1 MAQLSINQC
10 QNCGKILAPGVTKC
24 GKCHTEHSVIPTVVN
39 PLRFSAAEAA
49 EYRSQ
54 FEEQVKEFPKDS
66 NALFAMGL
74 TYLGLKNYELAD
86 EYFRKAVALTP
97 SNPDVYYYTALSLFH
112 HRSVMNLSKMEMDRI
127 EQWLDTAVKIQ
138 PKRKYLIL
146 QMILRQ
152 GMSSMGLNVDTDK
165 LSPAELLQQAKIT
178 VQEED
183 ELYEIEQHV
192 LVTDEK
198 TRALVNS
205 LVNGDKAGNT
215 SIFPETMNAYL
226 NFCDYA
232 RENDG
237 EWSTENVKKLCDED
251 ARRAFFK
258 VLHEPQVPQK
268 LPKPSLIAPF
278 FKSLWKGALAIFSVI
293 VIIIIVQGFLKWGGD
308 KTIKG
313 ETPQARLEAFQSM
326 AEGRKVYV
334 ARYRDEAGKEMSVR
348 GPFNDEKVLS
358 LPDATKYSWKVPG
371 FKGNLGKILIIL
383 PLILWA
389 LFTIKRFYVCARERR
404 DVGKRNQADR
414 EQYERDHAAYLDRP
428 SIEDY
433 KLFCSLF
440 AGPNNNGYIVD
451 EGDFVEAALQQ
462 AHIAEEDIKNG
473 NGKIFF
479 SCYLLDT
486 DNNNNDCRDP
496 EITLRQMAVRVCV
509 AMRDSIV
516 FLHGIWETESNVMP
530 ILDQERL
537 LYSQIANFRNV
548 QSYSTLDL
556 VSHSNSVLAEII
568 YGYGD
573 FPSLFRYQ
581 GVNPSDDLTYST
593 TRTSDFDEFY
603 NSLVKMHTAYVKS

>member
-1 MAQLSINQC
+1 MAQLTINQC
-10 QNCGKILAPGVTKC
+10 QKCGKILAPGVTKC
-24 GKCHTEHSVIPTVVN
+24 GKCHTEHSVMPSVVN

-86 EYFRKAVALTP
+86 EHFRKAVALTP

-334 ARYRDEAGKEMSVR
+334 ARYRDEAGKEMAVR

-414 EQYERDHAAYLDRP
+414 EQYEREHAAYLDRP

-603 NSLVKMHTAYVKS
+603 NSLIKMHTAYIKS

>member
-334 ARYRDEAGKEMSVR
+334 ARYRDEAGKEIAVR

-414 EQYERDHAAYLDRP
+414 EQYEREHAAYLDRP

>member
-237 EWSTENVKKLCDED
+237 EWSSENVKKLCDED

-334 ARYRDEAGKEMSVR
+334 ARYKDEAGKEMAVR
-348 GPFNDEKVLS
+348 GPFTDDKVLS

-414 EQYERDHAAYLDRP
+414 EQYEREHAAYLDRP

-440 AGPNNNGYIVD
+440 AGPNNKGYIVD

-581 GVNPSDDLTYST
+581 GVNPSDDLTYSA

>member
-308 KTIKG
+308 KTITG

-334 ARYRDEAGKEMSVR
+334 ARYRDEAGKEMAVR

-389 LFTIKRFYVCARERR
+389 LFTIKRFYVCVRERR

-414 EQYERDHAAYLDRP
+414 EQYEREHAAYLDRP

>member
-86 EYFRKAVALTP
+86 EYFRKAVVLTP

-198 TRALVNS
+198 TRAMLNS

-237 EWSTENVKKLCDED
+237 EWSTENVKKLCDEN
-251 ARRAFFK
+251 ARRAFFQ

-308 KTIKG
+308 HTIKG

-334 ARYRDEAGKEMSVR
+334 ARYKDEAGKEMAVR
-348 GPFNDEKVLS
+348 GPFTDEKVLS

-371 FKGNLGKILIIL
+371 FKGNLGKLLIIL

-389 LFTIKRFYVCARERR
+389 LFTIKRFYVCASERR

-414 EQYERDHAAYLDRP
+414 EQYEREHAAYLDRP
-428 SIEDY
+428 TIEDY
-433 KLFCSLF
+433 KIFCSLF

-486 DNNNNDCRDP
+486 DDNNNDCRDP
-496 EITLRQMAVRVCV
+496 EITLRHMAVRVCV

-516 FLHGIWETESNVMP
+516 FLHGVWETESNVMP

-548 QSYSTLDL
+548 QSYSTLDV

-603 NSLVKMHTAYVKS
+603 TSLVKMHTAYVKS

>member
-1 MAQLSINQC
+1 MAQLTINQC
-10 QNCGKILAPGVTKC
+10 QKCGKILAPGVTKC
-24 GKCHTEHSVIPTVVN
+24 GKCHTEYSVMPSVVN

-86 EYFRKAVALTP
+86 EHFRKAVALTP

-152 GMSSMGLNVDTDK
+152 GISSMGLNVDTDK
-165 LSPAELLQQAKIT
+165 LSPAELLQQARIT
-178 VQEED
+178 AQEED

-334 ARYRDEAGKEMSVR
+334 ARYRDEAGKEIAVR

-414 EQYERDHAAYLDRP
+414 EQYEREHAAYLDRP

-548 QSYSTLDL
+548 QSYSTLDV

-603 NSLVKMHTAYVKS
+603 NSLIKMHTAYIKS

>member
-1 MAQLSINQC
+1 
-10 QNCGKILAPGVTKC
+10 
-24 GKCHTEHSVIPTVVN
+24 VIPTVVN

-334 ARYRDEAGKEMSVR
+334 ARYRDEAGKEMAVR

-414 EQYERDHAAYLDRP
+414 EQYEREHAAYLDRP

>member
-1 MAQLSINQC
+1 MAQLTINQC
-10 QNCGKILAPGVTKC
+10 QKCGKILAPGVTKC
-24 GKCHTEHSVIPTVVN
+24 GKCHTEHSVMPSVVN

-86 EYFRKAVALTP
+86 EHFRKAVALTP

-152 GMSSMGLNVDTDK
+152 GISSMGLNVDTDK
-165 LSPAELLQQAKIT
+165 LSPAELLQQARIT
-178 VQEED
+178 AQEED

-192 LVTDEK
+192 LITDEK

-205 LVNGDKAGNT
+205 LVSGDKAGNT

-226 NFCDYA
+226 NFCEYT
-232 RENDG
+232 REGDG
-237 EWSTENVKKLCDED
+237 EWSTENIKKLCDED
-251 ARRAFFK
+251 AREAFFK
-258 VLHEPQVPQK
+258 VLHEPQKPEK
-268 LPKPSLIAPF
+268 LPKPSFALPF
-278 FKSLWKGALAIFSVI
+278 FKSLWKGVLAFVAVI
-293 VIIIIVQGFLKWGGD
+293 VMLIIVQGFLKWGGD
-308 KTIKG
+308 KTITA
-313 ETPQARLEAFQSM
+313 ETPQERLEAFKSM

-334 ARYRDEAGKEMSVR
+334 ARYKDEAGKEQAVR
-348 GPFNDEKVLS
+348 GPFLDEKVLS
-358 LPDATKYSWKVPG
+358 LPDKTKYSWKAPG
-371 FKGNLGKILIIL
+371 LKGTFGQILILL
-383 PLILWA
+383 PLFLWA
-389 LFTIKRFYVCARERR
+389 ILTIKRFIVCSNGRSEVRKKNKANLEY
-404 DVGKRNQADR
+404 
-414 EQYERDHAAYLDRP
+414 YERAHAAYLDRP

-440 AGPNNNGYIVD
+440 AGPNKNSIVH
-451 EGDFVEAALQQ
+451 EGDFVEAALRQ
-462 AHIAEEDIKNG
+462 AHIAEDDIKNG

-479 SCYLLDT
+479 SCYLLDSD
-486 DNNNNDCRDP
+486 DNNDECRDP

-530 ILDQERL
+530 VLDQERL
-537 LYSQIANFRNV
+537 LYSQIANFRNI
-548 QSYSTLDL
+548 QSYSTLDV
-556 VSHSNSVLAEII
+556 VSHSNTVLAEII

-581 GVNPSDDLTYST
+581 GINPSDEMTYSA

-603 NSLVKMHTAYVKS
+603 NSLIKMHTAYIKS

>member
-49 EYRSQ
+49 GYRSQ

-198 TRALVNS
+198 TRTMLNS

-237 EWSTENVKKLCDED
+237 EWSTENVKKLCDEN

-308 KTIKG
+308 HTIKG

-334 ARYRDEAGKEMSVR
+334 ARYKDEAGKEMAVR
-348 GPFNDEKVLS
+348 GPFTDEKVLS

-371 FKGNLGKILIIL
+371 FKGNLGKLLIVL

-414 EQYERDHAAYLDRP
+414 EQYEREHAAYLDRP
-428 SIEDY
+428 TIEDY
-433 KLFCSLF
+433 KIFCSLF

-486 DNNNNDCRDP
+486 DDNNNDCRDP
-496 EITLRQMAVRVCV
+496 EITLRHMAVRVCV

-516 FLHGIWETESNVMP
+516 FLHGVWETESNVMP

-548 QSYSTLDL
+548 QSYSTLDV

-581 GVNPSDDLTYST
+581 GGNPSDDLTYST

>member
-278 FKSLWKGALAIFSVI
+278 FKSLWKGALAFFSVI

-334 ARYRDEAGKEMSVR
+334 ARYRDEAGKEMAVR

-414 EQYERDHAAYLDRP
+414 EQYEREHAAYLDRP

>member
-86 EYFRKAVALTP
+86 EYFRKAVVLTP

-198 TRALVNS
+198 TRAMLNS
-205 LVNGDKAGNT
+205 LVNGEKAGNT

-237 EWSTENVKKLCDED
+237 EWSTENVKKLCDEN

-308 KTIKG
+308 HTIKG

-334 ARYRDEAGKEMSVR
+334 ARYKDEAGKEMTVR
-348 GPFNDEKVLS
+348 GPFTDEKVLS

-371 FKGNLGKILIIL
+371 FKGNLGKLLIVL

-389 LFTIKRFYVCARERR
+389 LFTIKRFYVCASERR

-414 EQYERDHAAYLDRP
+414 EQYEREHAAYLDRP
-428 SIEDY
+428 TIEDY
-433 KLFCSLF
+433 KIFCSLF

-486 DNNNNDCRDP
+486 DDNNNDCRDP

-516 FLHGIWETESNVMP
+516 FLHGVWETESNVMP

-548 QSYSTLDL
+548 QSYSTLDV

>member
-49 EYRSQ
+49 GYRSQ

-198 TRALVNS
+198 TRTMLNS

-237 EWSTENVKKLCDED
+237 EWSTENVKKLCDEN

-308 KTIKG
+308 HTIKG

-334 ARYRDEAGKEMSVR
+334 ARYRDEAGKEIAVR

-414 EQYERDHAAYLDRP
+414 EQYEREHAAYLDRP

-462 AHIAEEDIKNG
+462 AHIAEDDIKNG

-479 SCYLLDT
+479 SCYLLDSD
-486 DNNNNDCRDP
+486 DNNDECRDP

-530 ILDQERL
+530 VLDQERL
-537 LYSQIANFRNV
+537 LYSQIANFRNI
-548 QSYSTLDL
+548 QSYSTLDV
-556 VSHSNSVLAEII
+556 VSHSNTVLAEII

-603 NSLVKMHTAYVKS
+603 NSLVKMHTAYIKS

>member
-1 MAQLSINQC
+1 
-10 QNCGKILAPGVTKC
+10 
-24 GKCHTEHSVIPTVVN
+24 
-39 PLRFSAAEAA
+39 
-49 EYRSQ
+49 
-54 FEEQVKEFPKDS
+54 
-66 NALFAMGL
+66 
-74 TYLGLKNYELAD
+74 
-86 EYFRKAVALTP
+86 
-97 SNPDVYYYTALSLFH
+97 
-112 HRSVMNLSKMEMDRI
+112 
-127 EQWLDTAVKIQ
+127 
-138 PKRKYLIL
+138 
-146 QMILRQ
+146 
-152 GMSSMGLNVDTDK
+152 
-165 LSPAELLQQAKIT
+165 
-178 VQEED
+178 
-183 ELYEIEQHV
+183 
-192 LVTDEK
+192 
-198 TRALVNS
+198 
-205 LVNGDKAGNT
+205 
-215 SIFPETMNAYL
+215 MNAYL

-334 ARYRDEAGKEMSVR
+334 ARYRDEAGKEMAVR

-414 EQYERDHAAYLDRP
+414 EQYEREHAAYLDRP

>member
-1 MAQLSINQC
+1 MAQLTINQC
-10 QNCGKILAPGVTKC
+10 QKCGKILAPGVTKC
-24 GKCHTEHSVIPTVVN
+24 GKCHTEHSVMPSVVN

-86 EYFRKAVALTP
+86 EHFRKAVALTP

-152 GMSSMGLNVDTDK
+152 GISSMGLNVDTDK
-165 LSPAELLQQAKIT
+165 LSPAELLQQARIT
-178 VQEED
+178 AQEED

-192 LVTDEK
+192 LITDEK

-205 LVNGDKAGNT
+205 LVSGDKAGNT

-226 NFCDYA
+226 NFCEYT
-232 RENDG
+232 REGDG
-237 EWSTENVKKLCDED
+237 EWSSFAL
-251 ARRAFFK
+251 
-258 VLHEPQVPQK
+258 
-268 LPKPSLIAPF
+268 PF
-278 FKSLWKGALAIFSVI
+278 FKSLWKGVLAFVAVI
-293 VIIIIVQGFLKWGGD
+293 VMLIIVQGFLKWGGD
-308 KTIKG
+308 KTITA
-313 ETPQARLEAFQSM
+313 ETPQERLEAFKSM

-334 ARYRDEAGKEMSVR
+334 ARYKNEAGKEQAVR
-348 GPFNDEKVLS
+348 GPFLDEKVLS
-358 LPDATKYSWKVPG
+358 LPDKTKYSWKAPG
-371 FKGNLGKILIIL
+371 LKGTFGQILILL
-383 PLILWA
+383 PLFLWA
-389 LFTIKRFYVCARERR
+389 ILTIKRFIVCSNGRSEVRKKNKANLEY
-404 DVGKRNQADR
+404 
-414 EQYERDHAAYLDRP
+414 YERAHAAYLDRP

-440 AGPNNNGYIVD
+440 AGPNKNSIVN
-451 EGDFVEAALQQ
+451 EGDFVEAALRQ
-462 AHIAEEDIKNG
+462 AHIAEDDIKNG

-479 SCYLLDT
+479 SCYLLDSD
-486 DNNNNDCRDP
+486 DNNDECRDP

-530 ILDQERL
+530 VLDQERL
-537 LYSQIANFRNV
+537 LYSQIANFRNI
-548 QSYSTLDL
+548 QSYSTLDV
-556 VSHSNSVLAEII
+556 VSHSNTVLAEII

-581 GVNPSDDLTYST
+581 GINPSDEMTYSA

-603 NSLVKMHTAYVKS
+603 NSLIKMHTAYIKS

>member
-334 ARYRDEAGKEMSVR
+334 ARYRDEAGKEMAVR

-414 EQYERDHAAYLDRP
+414 EQYEREHAAYLDRP